1 MSHSYQFSHAITRKP
16 SPEVVAGLR
25 AVDIGAPDFAL
36 MLQHHSDY
44 IAALRASGA
53 EVIELDP
60 LPAYPDSVFV
70 EDTALCLP
78 EGAVIMRPGAPS
90 RLGEAAE
97 MAPHLARL
105 YRQTVQ
111 ISGAD
116 SFIEG
121 GDILVTGHEVLVGR
135 SARTNAAGIAELAEL
150 ISPWGHRLREVITPK
165 GVLHFKTDC
174 SLLDADTVLA
184 TRRLAASGCFEGY
197 RVIEVQSGEK
207 ARDEDKYLNRR
218 AEMWGETLDQVAE
231 VWHALK
237 ADGFDLSLLN
247 IGGGFPAFYGQE
259 LDAPQTYAS
268 EVMRQIHVKFG
279 EIPSIMAEPGRGL
292 VAEAGAIAAEVLL
305 VSRKSDSEL
314 HRWVYLD
321 IGKFSGLAE
330 TMDEAIRYQ
339 FITDRDHEPT
349 GACILAGPSCDSADV
364 LYEKQPVQLPLG
376 LQSGD
381 RIVIRNCGAYTST
394 YASVGFNGF
403 PPLDVIAI

>member
-1 MSHSYQFSHAITRKP
+1 MNAYVTGLSARENISVSRAESFILNHRFDRPTLVIDTEA
-16 SPEVVAGLR
+16 VAR
-25 AVDIGAPDFAL
+25 
-36 MLQHHSDY
+36 QY
-44 IAALRASGA
+44 AALAQGLGKARIHYAVKANPAAEILQTLVALGSNFDAASRPEIEMCLNAGADASRVSFGNTVKRPSDIAWAHEIGITHFAADSEEELYKLAQHAPGA
-53 EVIELDP
+53 EVYIRLIVGSLHADWPLSRKFGCAFDKTPSLFRLAIELGLKP
-60 LPAYPDSVFV
+60 VGLSFHV
-70 EDTALCLP
+70 
-78 EGAVIMRPGAPS
+78 GS
-90 RLGEAAE
+90 
-97 MAPHLARL
+97 
-105 YRQTVQ
+105 QT
-111 ISGAD
+111 
-116 SFIEG
+116 
-121 GDILVTGHEVLVGR
+121 
-135 SARTNAAGIAELAEL
+135 
-150 ISPWGHRLREVITPK
+150 
-165 GVLHFKTDC
+165 
-174 SLLDADTVLA
+174 
-184 TRRLAASGCFEGY
+184 
-197 RVIEVQSGEK
+197 
-207 ARDEDKYLNRR
+207 RR
-218 AEMWGETLDQVAE
+218 AEMWSETLDQVAG

-237 ADGFDLSLLN
+237 DEGFELSLLN

-259 LDAPQTYAS
+259 LDAPQNYAS
-268 EVMRQIHVKFG
+268 DVMRQIHDKFG
-279 EIPSIMAEPGRGL
+279 DIPSIMAEPGRGL

-394 YASVGFNGF
+394 YSSVGFNGF

>member
-1 MSHSYQFSHAITRKP
+1 MNAYVTGLSARQETSVSRAEAFILSHRFERPTLVIDTQ
-16 SPEVVAGLR
+16 EVAR
-25 AVDIGAPDFAL
+25 
-36 MLQHHSDY
+36 HY
-44 IAALRASGA
+44 AALAQGLGRARIHYAVKANPAAEILQTLVALGGNFDAASRAEIEMCLNAGA
-53 EVIELDP
+53 
-60 LPAYPDSVFV
+60 
-70 EDTALCLP
+70 
-78 EGAVIMRPGAPS
+78 APS
-90 RLGEAAE
+90 RVSFGNTIKRPSDIAWAHEIGITHFA
-97 MAPHLARL
+97 
-105 YRQTVQ
+105 
-111 ISGAD
+111 AD
-116 SFIEG
+116 SEEELHKLAWHAPGAQVYIRL
-121 GDILVTGHEVLVGR
+121 IVG
-135 SARTNAAGIAELAEL
+135 S
-150 ISPWGHRLREVITPK
+150 
-165 GVLHFKTDC
+165 LHADWPLSRKFGC
-174 SLLDADTVLA
+174 ALDKAPALFRLA
-184 TRRLAASGCFEGY
+184 TELGLKPVGVSFHVGS
-197 RVIEVQSGEK
+197 QT
-207 ARDEDKYLNRR
+207 RR
-218 AEMWGETLDQVAE
+218 AEMWGDTLDQVAQ
-231 VWHALK
+231 VWHGLK

-259 LDAPQTYAS
+259 LDAPQSYAS
-268 EVMRQIHVKFG
+268 QVMRQIHDRFG
-279 EIPSIMAEPGRGL
+279 DIPEIMAEPGRGL

-403 PPLDVIAI
+403 PPLDVIVI